1 VAALWIGILTLVFSW
16 YGYAHLPVRDYRPYA
31 EGNSISAQK
40 EMGVPPVTQA
50 FVQYRNIAT
59 GEVKEY
65 DSNGAYPW
73 DDDNY
78 EYVDRRIVEIEP
90 GIESNVQDFLLTD
103 VEGNDMTW
111 GILNE
116 PGPVLLVMIYD
127 MSKTDTDCLPE
138 IRELVK
144 AGTNKGW
151 YVYGVTA
158 SPFATAEEF
167 RHEHQMP
174 FEIMQCDEKTI
185 KTAIRSNPG
194 VMLLQEGTV
203 RGLWHCNDA
212 PNIDEAAA
220 KLQ

>member
-1 VAALWIGILTLVFSW
+1 MNRGDGQGSRDT
-16 YGYAHLPVRDYRPYA
+16 GVRA
-31 EGNSISAQK
+31 
-40 EMGVPPVTQA
+40 VPQ
-50 FVQYRNIAT
+50 QDHRR
-59 GEVKEY
+59 GEEY

-116 PGPVLLVMIYD
+116 PEPVMLIMMYD
-127 MSKTDTDCLPE
+127 VDKADTHCMSA
-138 IRELVK
+138 IRELVN

-158 SPFATAEEF
+158 SPFAKGEEF
-167 RHEHQMP
+167 RHTHQMP

-194 VMLLQEGTV
+194 VMLLQQGTV
-203 RGLWHCNDA
+203 RGLWHCNDT
-212 PNIDEAAA
+212 PSLDEAAA
-220 KLQ
+220 KLK